1 MNRNDLDRELTR
13 LQEASQRIAANLVEL
28 EIDSSRQLL
37 EASALTGASAARW
50 AAANAA
56 LTDLW
61 AWRALLD
68 ALLERAEKLRHRTR
82 HLDELRALLDGPSI
96 ELTRAPVPLAERDL
110 LGSAEVTTRCT
121 PGELIARMSSA
132 FDQAKNAVAEFAE
145 AWNTL
150 TPRITSAH
158 AALEQSRALA
168 AQLGE
173 SERSDLTEAANR
185 IQSLRTACAA
195 DPLSVKPGQ
204 LDRLTTD
211 LEAIRRELEE
221 STKLRGALDARLADA
236 RARLANLTTV
246 VQEARTAH
254 EELAV
259 KVAVPTAPPPPEL
272 ADDPGAELDQIER
285 LARSGAWHEARRQLE
300 RWTSR
305 TAALLEDAQRILRA
319 NLAPLEARS
328 QLRGL
333 LEAYR
338 IKAARLHA
346 IEDPELA
353 RIYAEAHD
361 ALYTAPT
368 DLARVAQLVRRY
380 QEILSAAPPAREAVR

>member
-1 MNRNDLDRELTR
+1 MNHNDLDRELTH

-50 AAANAA
+50 AGASAA

-68 ALLERAEKLRHRTR
+68 ALLERAEKLRHRSR
-82 HLDELRALLDGPSI
+82 RADELRTLLNGRSI
-96 ELTRAPVPLAERDL
+96 ELTRSPVPLAERDL
-110 LGSAEVTTRCT
+110 LGSAEVSTECT

-132 FDQAKNAVAEFAE
+132 FDEAKNAVAEFAA

-158 AALEQSRALA
+158 AVLEQSRALA

-204 LDRLTTD
+204 VDRLTTD

-246 VQEARTAH
+246 IQEARAAH
-254 EELAV
+254 EELTV
-259 KVAVPTAPPPPEL
+259 KVAVPTAPPPAEL
-272 ADDPGAELDQIER
+272 ADGPGTELDRIER
-285 LARSGAWHEARRQLE
+285 VARSGAWGEAHRRLE
-300 RWTSR
+300 QWTHN
-305 TAALLEDAQRILRA
+305 TTALLEEAQRILRA
-319 NLAPLEARS
+319 NRAPLEARS

-338 IKAARLHA
+338 VKAARLHT
-346 IEDPELA
+346 IEDPELE
-353 RIYAEAHD
+353 RIYAEARD

-380 QEILSAAPPAREAVR
+380 QEILSAAPPAREALR